1 MLCEVRRLFPF
12 LYHLIT
18 EERTTDFVACSLL
31 ENLTVEKTAQA
42 VDRILRKICEPR
54 SLEILKER
62 EARLPGPAICAA
74 YFNSYRPRPLPVLPE
89 NSTVADQQLLLACQ
103 AMQAN
108 SYVYALSLINEALSE
123 PLEPGQGLS
132 NGALKAEALT
142 MRGSFK

>member
-1 MLCEVRRLFPF
+1 M
-12 LYHLIT
+12 
-18 EERTTDFVACSLL
+18 
-31 ENLTVEKTAQA
+31 TVERTAQA
-42 VDRILRKICEPR
+42 VDRVLRKICEPK

-62 EARLPGPAICAA
+62 EARLPSPAICTA

-89 NSTVADQQLLLACQ
+89 NPTIADKQLLLACE

-108 SYVYALSLINEALSE
+108 NYVHALSLINEALSE
-123 PLEPGQGLS
+123 PLEPGQALS